1 MSSGSFFAPNTCS
14 SMKGGIAM
22 FRKVERYLEETWRNK
37 LIAVV
42 ILAIGVF
49 TARISTDATF
59 LIFTLLLGI
68 PLFLSKENVIY

>member
-1 MSSGSFFAPNTCS
+1 
-14 SMKGGIAM
+14 M

-42 ILAIGVF
+42 ILAIGAF
-49 TARISTDATF
+49 AARISTDATF
-59 LIFTLLLGI
+59 LIFTLMLGV

>member
-1 MSSGSFFAPNTCS
+1 
-14 SMKGGIAM
+14 M

-49 TARISTDATF
+49 TARVSADATF
-59 LIFTLLLGI
+59 LIFTVLLGV